1 MRGDWIREKLSVLL
15 QKTTL
20 SMDLGRPIANA
31 VAVAGRNV
39 VSLGDLERPKPS
51 VDRYPHEVHDR
62 FADKAFCPGFI
73 DPHNYLRL
81 SGIYMGLENV
91 YAIDS
96 TDPAGRK
103 GRRNR

>member
-1 MRGDWIREKLSVLL
+1 
-15 QKTTL
+15 
-20 SMDLGRPIANA
+20 MDLGRPLANA
-31 VAVAGRNV
+31 VAVPGRKV
-39 VSLGDLERPKPS
+39 IYVRDLESLKPRL
-51 VDRYPHEVHDR
+51 DHYPHEVDDR

-103 GRRNR
+103 VAGIDNQDSALNQLIM